1 MTARPLHSFVY
12 PLKKLPPPA
21 GSEGA
26 GGELPLI
33 MVAAVARRD
42 PERRSCTRCCDLPP
56 RRLGRL
62 ADCWISR
69 SGSQWKTLQ
78 SRIGGAGVP
87 SKQSRWLGWGFGD
100 VQNSEFQIDASQCEL
115 QSLSAGPNAW
125 IGFPFPLCELN
136 CIWLMPHWFCA

>member
-87 SKQSRWLGWGFGD
+87 SKQSRWLGWGLGGSETFRI
-100 VQNSEFQIDASQCEL
+100 QNFRSMLPNVNCRACRPGQMHGLDSHSPSASL
-115 QSLSAGPNAW
+115 IAYG
-125 IGFPFPLCELN
+125 
-136 CIWLMPHWFCA
+136 